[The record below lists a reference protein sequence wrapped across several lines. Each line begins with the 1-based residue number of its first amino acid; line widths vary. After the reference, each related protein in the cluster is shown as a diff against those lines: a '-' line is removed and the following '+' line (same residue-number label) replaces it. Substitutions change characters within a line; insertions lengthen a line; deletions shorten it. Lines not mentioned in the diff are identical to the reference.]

1 MAGNSVLYCTA
12 MIWGG
17 QLAWHHACGF
27 DSSLKQFMPVP
38 VCDQSGHSLTSS
50 TAATRPATLLPIAS
64 ASEAAMEVVPAPA
77 ASAAIPVSSATA
89 SSCRIPVSTLGS
101 RRGRCRMQ
109 NLEDGSF
116 TATADQYPLE
126 SSSEIGSTKPNRNLM
141 RQRKHAASN
150 EIAIQRHPSY

>member
-1 MAGNSVLYCTA
+1 
-12 MIWGG
+12 
-17 QLAWHHACGF
+17 
-27 DSSLKQFMPVP
+27 MPVP

-64 ASEAAMEVVPAPA
+64 ASEAAMEVVPASA

-89 SSCRIPVSTLGS
+89 SSSRIPVSTLLGS